1 MSVRR
6 LYKTLGMKKKVVSES
21 GESDKGYS
29 ELFLRTQHK
38 DYSSKDESTT
48 MGYIKPGVL
57 CG

>member
-6 LYKTLGMKKKVVSES
+6 LYKTLGMKKVVCES
-21 GESDKGYS
+21 KSKDSRYS
-29 ELFLRTQHK
+29 ELFLRTQHR

-57 CG
+57 YG